1 MGLTSFFF
9 SFLAFFE
16 VQYEIFL
23 LEPFFCLIKSST
35 HLKEEKSVGI
45 VPESVRIRGSSLNQ
59 ALLESQMI
67 SYI

>member
-16 VQYEIFL
+16 VKYDICL
-23 LEPFFCLIKSST
+23 LSPFFCLRKSST
-35 HLKEEKSVGI
+35 HLKEEKGIGI

-59 ALLESQMI
+59 ALLKSQMI